1 MAMFRSL
8 VASAQQRQPPGGPAG
23 GDSGLEAQYSCPICL
38 EVYHRP
44 VAIGSCGHTTL
55 AQKLLLME
63 GRAALRPTSAL
74 QVLRGVPPAVSAG
87 AIPPVPTVPPAL
99 RPQESGQGR
108 PRGEA
113 AFVLQG
119 TLPGLQQEGD
129 TGQDESARCLL
140 REGPGADGQLSQVR
154 PCGAHVPAHP
164 QCRPQQVHL
173 RLPLLWCPQPGSA
186 GVGEA
191 LRGQPPQRP
200 QPRGVS
206 HLLSHAL
213 GRPELQER
221 QLPAAPAPPA
231 QVLLRH
237 LRASS
242 LQAPDPVESTPPLPP
257 PVPGPDGWMPRG
269 SLASLLISSPVLE
282 SEEKGQLR
290 FRVSS
295 PHSPPSPQSL
305 GAVASGQPDHP
316 RSAVAAQRLGPRD
329 RAGPKGGGEAGRG
342 RAGPFEVTGPGPG
355 GSLWEAL
362 ASLAQLHSLSSR
374 TTASTRRPPSRP
386 PWPCLSPRT
395 EGVATGPGLP
405 PQGTRPASS
414 CGPGLPGKA
423 P

>member
-237 LRASS
+237 LRGLQHRRGGRLPGRPGPVSLRELKAWPLAQASRLKGHAPPAPAAQACLGRRLEGQVEPHCCKRRGHVPVALSRWPRGAGHWDGVCPLCLKAMMSS
-242 LQAPDPVESTPPLPP
+242 LQ
-257 PVPGPDGWMPRG
+257 R
-269 SLASLLISSPVLE
+269 
-282 SEEKGQLR
+282 
-290 FRVSS
+290 
-295 PHSPPSPQSL
+295 
-305 GAVASGQPDHP
+305 
-316 RSAVAAQRLGPRD
+316 
-329 RAGPKGGGEAGRG
+329 
-342 RAGPFEVTGPGPG
+342 GPFRPCRV
-355 GSLWEAL
+355 
-362 ASLAQLHSLSSR
+362 H
-374 TTASTRRPPSRP
+374 RPPH
-386 PWPCLSPRT
+386 
-395 EGVATGPGLP
+395 
-405 PQGTRPASS
+405 
-414 CGPGLPGKA
+414 
-423 P
+423 